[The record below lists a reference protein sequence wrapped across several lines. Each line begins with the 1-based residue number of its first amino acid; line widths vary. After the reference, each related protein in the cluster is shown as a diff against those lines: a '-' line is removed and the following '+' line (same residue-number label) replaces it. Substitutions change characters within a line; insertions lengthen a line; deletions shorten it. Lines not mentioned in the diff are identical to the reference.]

1 MLALTAA
8 ATVLVQYFG
17 WTRVSYPVMVAGL
30 ILAVVVAGVVL
41 VVGSQADEATPDEP
55 TPA

>member
-17 WTRVSYPVMVAGL
+17 WTRVSYPVMAAGL
-30 ILAVVVAGVVL
+30 ILAAIVAGVVL
-41 VVGSQADEATPDEP
+41 VVGARADEP
-55 TPA
+55 TPDQPTPA